1 MCFTKKFTAIT
12 HTSYCNIIIHVLSKC
27 YSIFCPYNILNSMP
41 HVYLASVSS
50 GNFLVI
56 LYFAKYVTLHKNLS
70 VQVLPKIMEVGT
82 VMDKMM
88 KCVFS

>member
-1 MCFTKKFTAIT
+1 
-12 HTSYCNIIIHVLSKC
+12 
-27 YSIFCPYNILNSMP
+27 MP